1 MTNVAARYAT
11 QIIAEEEKK
20 RFSFVHF
27 TAHEINSFP
36 VKLKLIS
43 GSRLAYNSQRK
54 LLSRGYW
61 DFQGNFDCNNAV
73 GPVL

>member
-43 GSRLAYNSQRK
+43 GSRLAYNSLR
-54 LLSRGYW
+54 LIENMCY
-61 DFQGNFDCNNAV
+61 
-73 GPVL
+73 